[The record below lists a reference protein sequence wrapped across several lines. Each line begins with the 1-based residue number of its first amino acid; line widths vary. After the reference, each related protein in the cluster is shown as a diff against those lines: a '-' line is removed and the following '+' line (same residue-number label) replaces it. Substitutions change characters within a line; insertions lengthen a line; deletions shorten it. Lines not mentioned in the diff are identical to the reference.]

1 MPLTPLDIHNKE
13 FTRGFRG
20 YNEEEVNEFLDKI
33 VRDFERIIKEN
44 QDLSEKVT
52 QLNQKLEHYSKI
64 EETLHNAIVVAQE
77 TAEEVKQNASRE
89 GELIRREAEREAKR
103 TVDEAILKARK
114 IHSEMEDMSKQV
126 HVCRTRF
133 KSLLEAQLEMITAD
147 DWTDLANN
155 INENR

>member
-13 FTRGFRG
+13 FTRTFRG
-20 YNEEEVNEFLDKI
+20 YNEDEVNEFLDKV
-33 VRDFERIIKEN
+33 VRDFEKLIKDN
-44 QDLSEKVT
+44 QDLTDKVN

-89 GELIRREAEREAKR
+89 GELIRREAEREAKK
-103 TVDEAILKARK
+103 TIDEAILKARK
-114 IHSEMEDMSKQV
+114 IHSEMEEMAKQV

-133 KSLLEAQLEMITAD
+133 RSLLEAQLEMINSEN
-147 DWTDLANN
+147 WTELERNF
-155 INENR
+155 NEYK

>member
-13 FTRGFRG
+13 FTRSFRG
-20 YNEEEVNEFLDKI
+20 YNEDEVNDFLDKI
-33 VRDFERIIKEN
+33 VREFESLIKEK
-44 QDLSEKVT
+44 QEATEKVK
-52 QLNQKLEHYSKI
+52 QLTQKLEHYTKI

-114 IHSEMEDMSKQV
+114 IHNEMEEMAKQV
-126 HVCRTRF
+126 RVCRTRF
-133 KSLLEAQLEMITAD
+133 RTLLEAQLEMISSD
-147 DWTDLANN
+147 DWTELEKSF
-155 INENR
+155 NEHR

>member
-20 YNEEEVNEFLDKI
+20 YNEDEVNDFLDKV
-33 VRDFERIIKEN
+33 VRDFERMIKEN
-44 QDLSEKVT
+44 QDLTEKVA
-52 QLNQKLEHYSKI
+52 QLSQKLEHYSKI

-103 TVDEAILKARK
+103 NVDESILKARR
-114 IHSEMEDMSKQV
+114 IHAEMEEMSKQV
-126 HVCRTRF
+126 HVCRIRF
-133 KSLLEAQLEMITAD
+133 KSLLEAQLEMITTE
-147 DWTDLANN
+147 DWTDLEKNL
-155 INENR
+155 NEYK